1 MLEENKT
8 KEYRDLF
15 CNHLLLPEQQQDIS
29 LLALYMAGEHD
40 NSLEVSQHTSYID
53 SLAEQIKSKSA
64 SELDQ
69 FSLFRSV
76 SNFLFEEVGFSGN
89 TSDYYNPD
97 NSFLHRVL
105 QTGIGIP
112 ITLAII
118 YMSVSTRVGLHCYGA
133 GLPGHFLVGLSE
145 PNLYLDPFN
154 GGTLLSTTECRTQV
168 LENFGGQV
176 KWQEEFL
183 APCSNREILF
193 RMLTN
198 LKQIYIDSNEYLP
211 LILVLERLS
220 IINPS
225 LFTLY
230 KELAWCHLKIRDTST
245 AYEYLDK
252 YVQSATAFGK
262 GNDAKRE
269 AEDILESYGST
280 P

>member
-1 MLEENKT
+1 MEENKT

-15 CNHLLLPEQQQDIS
+15 RNHLMLPEQQQDIS

-40 NSLEVSQHTSYID
+40 NSLEISQHTSYLD
-53 SLAEQIKSKSA
+53 SLAEQINNKNA
-64 SELDQ
+64 SESDQ
-69 FSLFRSV
+69 YSLSRRV
-76 SNFLFEEVGFSGN
+76 SSFLFEEVGFNGN

-105 QTGIGIP
+105 QTGVGIP
-112 ITLAII
+112 ITLSII
-118 YMSVSTRVGLHCYGA
+118 YMAVSARVGLHCYGA

-145 PNLYLDPFN
+145 ANLYLDPFN
-154 GGTLLSTTECRTQV
+154 RGTLLSATECRSLV
-168 LENFGGQV
+168 LENFSGQV

-198 LKQIYIDSNEYLP
+198 LKQIYFETHEYLS

-225 LFTLY
+225 AFTLY
-230 KELAWCHLKIRDTST
+230 KELAWCHLRRQDTST
-245 AYEYLDK
+245 ASEYLDK
-252 YVQSATAFGK
+252 YIQGATALGK

-269 AEDILESYGST
+269 AKAILESYGST
-280 P
+280 A